1 MKQLSILIKPSS
13 SLCNLRCKYC
23 FYADLAGIRENA
35 SFGFMTDET
44 VERMLE
50 NIRRDLSPGDRVTF
64 AFQGGEPTLSGL
76 PFFRH
81 FTELVARWD
90 PVIRVSYS
98 IQTNATL
105 LNDEWCRFLAEHLF
119 LVGGSLDML
128 PESHNAVRVDAG
140 GSGTYGQ
147 VRQAI
152 SLLEKHRVE
161 YNVLCTLTNEIARYP
176 KRIWSQLCK
185 LDIRYVQF
193 TPCLDELEKSGESIF
208 ALTPRRFSSFYK
220 GLFPLWLESLQKGN
234 YRSIKFFDD
243 VVNLMAFGIPT
254 ACGINGVC
262 QPQVVIE
269 ADGSVYPCDFYC
281 LDCYSMGNITR
292 NRLSDMQESPGR
304 IAFLNREHR
313 IPKLCGSCRYARFCG
328 GNCKRM
334 QRQICYGETDDYC
347 GYQDFLDTCGGALQ
361 QIAKD
366 QRRRHGFGR

>member
-1 MKQLSILIKPSS
+1 M
-13 SLCNLRCKYC
+13 
-23 FYADLAGIRENA
+23 
-35 SFGFMTDET
+35 
-44 VERMLE
+44 
-50 NIRRDLSPGDRVTF
+50 
-64 AFQGGEPTLSGL
+64 
-76 PFFRH
+76 
-81 FTELVARWD
+81 
-90 PVIRVSYS
+90 
-98 IQTNATL
+98 
-105 LNDEWCRFLAEHLF
+105 
-119 LVGGSLDML
+119 
-128 PESHNAVRVDAG
+128 AG

-292 NRLSDMQESPGR
+292 NRLSDMQDTRTDCIPEPGTQDSEAMR
-304 IAFLNREHR
+304 QLPVCSVLRRKLQTDAAADLLRGNR
-313 IPKLCGSCRYARFCG
+313 
-328 GNCKRM
+328 
-334 QRQICYGETDDYC
+334 
-347 GYQDFLDTCGGALQ
+347 
-361 QIAKD
+361 
-366 QRRRHGFGR
+366 

>member
-1 MKQLSILIKPSS
+1 MKQLSIMIKPSS

-23 FYADLAGIRENA
+23 FYADLAGIRENV
-35 SFGFMTDET
+35 SYGFMAYET
-44 VERMLE
+44 AERMLE

-81 FTELVARWD
+81 FTGLVARWD
-90 PVIRVSYS
+90 PAIRVSYS

-105 LNDEWCRFLAEHLF
+105 LNEEWCRFLAEHRF
-119 LVGGSLDML
+119 LVGVSLDML

-152 SLLEKHRVE
+152 ALLEKHRVE

-176 KRIWSQLCK
+176 KRVWSQLCK

-193 TPCLDELEKSGESIF
+193 TPCLDELEKPGESIF

-220 GLFPLWLESLQKGN
+220 GLFPLWLEALQKGN

-281 LDCYSMGNITR
+281 LDCYSMGNITK

-304 IAFLNREHR
+304 IAFLNRGHR
-313 IPKLCGSCRYARFCG
+313 IPKLCGSCRYARLCG

-334 QRQICYGETDDYC
+334 QRQICCGEADDYC
-347 GYQDFLDTCGGALQ
+347 GYRDFLDSCGGALQ
-361 QIAKD
+361 QIAMD
-366 QRRRHGFGR
+366 QRRRRGFGR

>member
-1 MKQLSILIKPSS
+1 
-13 SLCNLRCKYC
+13 
-23 FYADLAGIRENA
+23 
-35 SFGFMTDET
+35 MTDET

-119 LVGGSLDML
+119 LVGVSLDML

-152 SLLEKHRVE
+152 ALLEKHRVE

-243 VVNLMAFGIPT
+243 VVNLMAFGSPT